1 MIIYPAIDLK
11 DGKCVRLRQ
20 GKFDDV
26 TVYSE
31 NPYEIAQYYAKCSAK
46 NIHVVDLDGALNG
59 VRKNGEAIA
68 RITQYAPDACVQL
81 GGGIRDLE
89 SIEKALKLGV
99 KRVIIGT
106 AAVSDPAFVKRAVE
120 LYGDAIIVGIDAKD
134 NMVAT
139 HGWESVSSV
148 SATEMAKQMQD
159 LGVQTIIY
167 TDIATDGMLQ
177 GPNFAAMTEMCRAVD
192 IDIIASGGVSSAQD
206 VYDLE
211 GTGVSGVIIG
221 KAIYE
226 KRLDIAQVIEKV
238 MG

>member
-31 NPYEIAQYYAKCSAK
+31 NPHEIAQYYAKCGAK

-68 RITQYAPDACVQL
+68 RITRHAPDACVQL

-106 AAVSDPAFVKRAVE
+106 AAVSDPDFVKKAVA
-120 LYGDAIIVGIDAKD
+120 LYGDAVIVGIDAKD
-134 NMVAT
+134 NKVAT

-148 SATEMAKQMQD
+148 LATEMAKQMQA

-177 GPNFAAMTEMCRAVD
+177 GPNFAATTEMCCAVD
-192 IDIIASGGVSSAQD
+192 IDIIASGGISSAQD

-211 GTGVSGVIIG
+211 GTGASGVIIG

-226 KRLDIAQVIEKV
+226 KRLDIAKVIKKV